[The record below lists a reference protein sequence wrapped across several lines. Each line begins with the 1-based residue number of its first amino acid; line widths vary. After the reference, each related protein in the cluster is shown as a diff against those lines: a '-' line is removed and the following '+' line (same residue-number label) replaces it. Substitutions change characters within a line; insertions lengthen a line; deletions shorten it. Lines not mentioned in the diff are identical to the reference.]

1 MNEQIN
7 PKLPLRTVIRVRRL
21 ELSLTQADVAEALRT
36 EPEAV
41 GNWERGVRRID
52 LDKLPRLA
60 RTLNLDE
67 RQLCRL
73 WIAEFHA
80 GVYRSMFP
88 DDEVSPLHALDG

>member
-1 MNEQIN
+1 MNEPIN

-21 ELSLTQADVAEALRT
+21 ELTLTQADVAEALRT

-73 WIAEFHA
+73 WIGGVHA
-80 GVYRSMFP
+80 RGDSSMFP